1 MSCSRAIPHAQHH
14 VDIAANPSCVCSHQV
29 GLGGLQ
35 PQLSHNRLH
44 GCHDLLLIIRA
55 VNVGN
60 IARVEQVVDIFKEG
74 LIFNLS
80 R

>member
-1 MSCSRAIPHAQHH
+1 
-14 VDIAANPSCVCSHQV
+14 VDIAANPSCVRSHQV
-29 GLGGLQ
+29 GLGGLL

-44 GCHDLLLIIRA
+44 GCHDLLLIIGA

-60 IARVEQVVDIFKEG
+60 VTGVEQVVDILKER
-74 LIFNLS
+74 LVFNLS